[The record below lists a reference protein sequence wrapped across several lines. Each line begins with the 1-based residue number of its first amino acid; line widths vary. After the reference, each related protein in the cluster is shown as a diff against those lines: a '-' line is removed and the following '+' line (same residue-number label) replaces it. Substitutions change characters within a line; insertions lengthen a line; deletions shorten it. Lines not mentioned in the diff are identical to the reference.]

1 MGQMSAADRLKTLFQ
16 STNREAD
23 HARENFLREVS
34 NAGEDIVDTC
44 AHRLRILVWWQARAE
59 AIHRASSPSVA
70 RGYTR
75 TADPVEIARR
85 ILEHEGEGILQGQ
98 WLPCTTNQMV
108 VAISLERQRSLGEF
122 VIEIKKR
129 LAE

>member
-1 MGQMSAADRLKTLFQ
+1 MSSPADKLKILFQ
-16 STNREAD
+16 AVNREAFL
-23 HARENFLREVS
+23 ARDLFLREVS

-44 AHRLRILVWWQARAE
+44 AHKLRLLVWWEARAE
-59 AIHRASSPSVA
+59 AIHRASHPSVA

-85 ILEHEGEGILQGQ
+85 IVEHEGEGILQGQ

-108 VAISLERQRSLGEF
+108 VATSLERQRSLGEF

-129 LAE
+129 LAET

>member
-1 MGQMSAADRLKTLFQ
+1 MSSPADKLKALFQ
-16 STNREAD
+16 STNREAFL
-23 HARENFLREVS
+23 ARDLFLGEVS

-59 AIHRASSPSVA
+59 AILRASSSHVS

-85 ILEHEGEGILQGQ
+85 ILEHEGEGILRGQ